1 MKVERLL
8 FSTFGIVGI
17 GMLVGCG
24 LLVISTRE
32 FLAVAKSADGTV
44 VRLEYERSGSDSG
57 GARER

>member
-8 FSTFGIVGI
+8 FSGFGIVGI

-32 FLAVAKSADGTV
+32 FLDVAKGTDGSV
-44 VRLEYERSGSDSG
+44 VRLEY
-57 GARER
+57 